1 MMKTTSNL
9 LIFFFFIAFYAN
21 AHDIYFEIEDKNQS
35 YSILN
40 LESSAKAKKIIRNN
54 AYLSFAR
61 VSENKNYSDCWLD
74 FIKNRKISIS
84 SSKNSFYLVGQ
95 MNKKYLFKIDFDPSM
110 IKISNGDQNNF
121 LKFCKIQ
128 GYL

>member
-40 LESSAKAKKIIRNN
+40 LESSAKAKQIIRNN

-110 IKISNGDQNNF
+110 IKISNGVQNNF

>member
-1 MMKTTSNL
+1 MKTTSNL
-9 LIFFFFIAFYAN
+9 LIFFFFIAFYTN
-21 AHDIYFEIEDKNQS
+21 AHDIYFEIEDKDQS

-74 FIKNRKISIS
+74 FIKNRKE
-84 SSKNSFYLVGQ
+84 
-95 MNKKYLFKIDFDPSM
+95 
-110 IKISNGDQNNF
+110 
-121 LKFCKIQ
+121 
-128 GYL
+128 